1 VKRFIIYSLTFYLG
15 FSGIYANDTLR
26 GRSYSDLFKQAKL
39 HLAHNREKQAIPVL
53 EELYKRDASNT
64 NVQYLLGL
72 SLVKSRAQIKR
83 AINLLETAKEGY
95 SKFYDRTSVTERGV
109 SEYVYYY
116 LIIAY
121 SLRGECKMTIKT
133 LNEFYKIYSYE
144 DEWYLIEGQK
154 WHRECGLRTLEE
166 DSIVSAPDSALLT
179 IAPDTTIASTAMTD
193 TTVKTKAPKMQ
204 DTAQTV
210 AQVESALQTPESRP
224 IIEEAPSVKLER
236 LQPVTAAA
244 SKPEYMSREVQHT
257 AQVSLFGVQ
266 VSALLTPRYS
276 KDFKD
281 LKNVEVYIDKNGVFR
296 YVVGRFVYRTQA
308 EKLLEYVRAV
318 GYGDAFIVDINSGE
332 KYEEEVI
339 RINNASIKRE
349 IKGEV
354 DFRVQLGAFTEEIP
368 DNILAIF
375 MKFEGIE
382 ESIQGKLTL
391 FTLGKFPTYDIAKV
405 YCEEIKQQGV
415 PDAFVVAFNEGN
427 KIPLGEAQNYLINR
441 YNRDKQEALRQE
453 REQEKKTKKKKQ

>member
-1 VKRFIIYSLTFYLG
+1 MRLAFLMVLLTLT
-15 FSGIYANDTLR
+15 GISIFGQTEIKNK
-26 GRSYSDLFKQAKL
+26 SYSDLFKEAKL
-39 HLAHNREKQAIPVL
+39 HLAHNREKQAIPIL
-53 EELYKRDASNT
+53 EELHRRDESNA

-72 SLVKSRAQIKR
+72 SLVKARKQIKK
-83 AINLLETAKEGY
+83 AIGLLEAAKEGY
-95 SKFYDRTSVTERGV
+95 SRYYDRTSVTERSV

-154 WHRECGLRTLEE
+154 WHRECGLRTIDE
-166 DSIVSAPDSALLT
+166 DSIVSPPDSMRSVPSLVVDPPDTGAKIIPSVTETSIKDSLPDPIDTTSLALLE
-179 IAPDTTIASTAMTD
+179 PSG
-193 TTVKTKAPKMQ
+193 K
-204 DTAQTV
+204 
-210 AQVESALQTPESRP
+210 
-224 IIEEAPSVKLER
+224 EAPSVKLER
-236 LQPVTAAA
+236 LQPVK
-244 SKPEYMSREVQHT
+244 SISRPEYMSREVQHT
-257 AQVSLFGVQ
+257 AQVSLYGVQ
-266 VSALLTPRYS
+266 ISALLAPRYS

-308 EKLLEYVRAV
+308 EKLLNYVRDV

-332 KYEEEVI
+332 KYDEEVI
-339 RINNASIKRE
+339 RLHNASIKRE
-349 IKGEV
+349 IRGDV

-368 DNILAIF
+368 DQIMAIF

-382 ESIQGKLTL
+382 EHILGRLTI
-391 FTLGKFPTYDIAKV
+391 FSLGKFPSYDIAKA
-405 YCEEIKQQGV
+405 YCEDIKTQGV

-427 KIPLGEAQNYLINR
+427 KIPLADAQNYLINR
-441 YNRDKQEALRQE
+441 YNREKQEALR
-453 REQEKKTKKKKQ
+453 REQMDASKKKKKKK

>member
-1 VKRFIIYSLTFYLG
+1 MARLLLIVLFAASWALSPAQEL
-15 FSGIYANDTLR
+15 LR
-26 GRSYSDLFKQAKL
+26 DKSYTELFKEAKL
-39 HLAHNREKQAIPVL
+39 HLAHNREKKAIPLL
-53 EELYKRDASNT
+53 EELHSRDNT
-64 NVQYLLGL
+64 NANVQYLLGL
-72 SLVKSRAQIKR
+72 SLVKSRTKIKR
-83 AINLLETAKEGY
+83 AISLLESAREGY
-95 SKFYDRTSVTERGV
+95 SRYYDRTSLTERGV

-166 DSIVSAPDSALLT
+166 DSIVSPPDSALIT
-179 IAPDTTIASTAMTD
+179 EAEIIPVDTVNETAQETDYINPISTTD
-193 TTVKTKAPKMQ
+193 TTAKADDADSISVKKPTDVPA
-204 DTAQTV
+204 
-210 AQVESALQTPESRP
+210 ER
-224 IIEEAPSVKLER
+224 PSVRLER
-236 LQPVTAAA
+236 LQPVKTTDR
-244 SKPEYMSREVQHT
+244 PEYMSREVQHT
-257 AQVSLFGVQ
+257 AQVSLYGVQ
-266 VSALLTPRYS
+266 ISALLTPRYS

-296 YVVGRFVYRTQA
+296 YVVGRFVYRSQA
-308 EKLLEYVRAV
+308 EKLLQYVKDV

-332 KYEEEVI
+332 KYGEEVI

-349 IKGEV
+349 ISGEV

-368 DNILAIF
+368 DEIMSIF

-382 ESIQGKLTL
+382 ENIQGKLTV
-391 FTLGKFPTYDIAKV
+391 FTIGQFPTYDIAKA

-415 PDAFVVAFNEGN
+415 PDAFVVAYNEGR
-427 KIPLGEAQNYLINR
+427 KIPLSDAQNYLINR
-441 YNRDKQEALRQE
+441 YNKEKQEALR
-453 REQEKKTKKKKQ
+453 REKEEAGKKKKRSRN